1 MTALLDLINGYK
13 TYAAAI
19 LMIVTGLGSI
29 LSKHYSEGLAEIL
42 QALFKPVKAE
52 PATGLCFTSVRD
64 GKWSDPGTWGTEWKY
79 FYPSDRCIV
88 EIRHQ
93 VDLDINLFQ
102 STLVIERAGR
112 INMVPGAVVM
122 NCFVS
127 THRDSP
133 GNEFRVNRN
142 NMIICNVFTLHG

>member
-1 MTALLDLINGYK
+1 MLRRSFLKSLLAAPLALL
-13 TYAAAI
+13 
-19 LMIVTGLGSI
+19 V
-29 LSKHYSEGLAEIL
+29 
-42 QALFKPVKAE
+42 KPKPE
-52 PATGLCFTSVRD
+52 PASSLNFKSVRD